1 MRHNPHKLASL
12 SAAVVYS
19 LLFHTVV
26 LGAVLTSPI
35 YREGEHIESYL
46 IYLQG
51 EGEQVNVPAPSE
63 VRDAGGVK
71 SENKPLTPVVKKAM
85 PRRADLKQSVKVR
98 TPDKQSPKT
107 KKPVIEKTAGNKKIF
122 SRVYEIKKPV
132 VLDRPAPA
140 KVKKPV
146 VLDRPAPA
154 KEIQPEKHELKVRE
168 QKVDEV
174 VPEALSEEVKDDALK
189 ETEKT
194 AALKVEKQPEELYDK
209 LGWEEP
215 LKIMEE
221 PLPGGIDVDEE
232 EVEVE
237 AEAEK
242 ERHPALLEEF
252 CVDCDLVSLLHENP
266 AEEILYEAEHEE
278 EPFADENTEYAVVAA
293 EQQSLLD
300 ELCWLCD
307 MVSRLFENPAT
318 EILYG
323 DAEPEEEFP
332 PAKDEGPEEILLA
345 DAAGSL
351 AGVIPEPVVFRMPM
365 VDLGLDIPDAR
376 VQWPEYTVIDDSEDE
391 SLVAE
396 ILTPQNNRTPS
407 REDYMPII
415 EDIVDETPEPESAP
429 LAKAE
434 IGLPVYLPMD
444 IEVEVFLEGEETGV
458 SFRLLR
464 KAHPMAGGKGEKG
477 QADLADE
484 LEKRSIVGSASLKEV
499 FSLARASKGVY
510 SFIVESDRWD
520 VRYVD
525 LTFRLYGGRSSE
537 KLKEYKRV
545 EVGRELPSLEVKFIM
560 PEAVFWDDEDYF
572 TGTIE
577 GPSAVT
583 KFNDETGLIWKEKTA
598 Y

>member
-35 YREGEHIESYL
+35 YREGEHIKSYTV
-46 IYLQG
+46 YLQS
-51 EGEQVNVPAPSE
+51 EGEQVNAPAPSE
-63 VRDAGGVK
+63 ARDAGGVK

-98 TPDKQSPKT
+98 TPDKQSRKT
-107 KKPVIEKTAGNKKIF
+107 KKPAVGKKTGNKKIF
-122 SRVYEIKKPV
+122 SKVYESKKPV

-140 KVKKPV
+140 K
-146 VLDRPAPA
+146 A
-154 KEIQPEKHELKVRE
+154 IQPEKHEPEVKK
-168 QKVDEV
+168 QQADEAM
-174 VPEALSEEVKDDALK
+174 PEALPE
-189 ETEKT
+189 EKT
-194 AALKVEKQPEELYDK
+194 AALKVEEQPEYFYDNPGWEDLEELVEPEETPKSAPIGDKAWHPLSPVPEEL
-209 LGWEEP
+209 
-215 LKIMEE
+215 LKMLEE
-221 PLPGGIDVDEE
+221 PLPAGIDVDE
-232 EVEVE
+232 VEVE
-237 AEAEK
+237 LAV
-242 ERHPALLEEF
+242 ERHPALFEGF
-252 CVDCDLVSLLHENP
+252 CVDCDLVSLLYENP
-266 AEEILYEAEHEE
+266 AREILYEE
-278 EPFADENTEYAVVAA
+278 EPFADENAEYTVVAA
-293 EQQSLLD
+293 EQKSLLE

-307 MVSRLFENPAT
+307 LISRLFKNPVT

-323 DAEPEEEFP
+323 DAEPDEELL
-332 PAKDEGPEEILLA
+332 PARDEEPEEILLA

-351 AGVIPEPVVFRMPM
+351 AGVMPEPVVFRMPRA
-365 VDLGLDIPDAR
+365 DPGLDIPDAR
-376 VQWPEYTVIDDSEDE
+376 VQWPEYKVIDDSEDE
-391 SLVAE
+391 SLVDE
-396 ILTPQNNRTPS
+396 ILTPEDNRTPS

-415 EDIVDETPEPESAP
+415 EDTVDETPEPESAP
-429 LAKAE
+429 QAKAE

-444 IEVEVFLEGEETGV
+444 IEVEVFFEGEDAGV
-458 SFRLLR
+458 SVRLLR
-464 KAHPMAGGKGEKG
+464 KAHPMARGKGEKG

-484 LEKRSIVGSASLKEV
+484 LEKRSIVGSASLKQV

-510 SFIVESDRWD
+510 SFIVESGD
-520 VRYVD
+520 VRQVD

-545 EVGRELPSLEVKFIM
+545 EIGRETPPLEVKFIM

-572 TGTIE
+572 AGTIE
-577 GPSAVT
+577 GPGAVT